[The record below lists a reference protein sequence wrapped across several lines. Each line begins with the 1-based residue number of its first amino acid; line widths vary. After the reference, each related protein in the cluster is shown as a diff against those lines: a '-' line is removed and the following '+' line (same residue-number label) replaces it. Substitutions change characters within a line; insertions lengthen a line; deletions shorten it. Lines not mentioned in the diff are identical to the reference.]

1 MVYFHTLKCYIRIT
15 DMRIKN
21 KGGFKGK
28 VKKPDSNLIFL
39 YRAIL
44 MLQTEEECERFFDD
58 LCTGPELKAIAQR
71 LEVAKLLKEQN
82 VYSKIVEKTGAST
95 ATISRVNRSLQY
107 GANGYDIIFGRLEQA
122 DGKL

>member
-1 MVYFHTLKCYIRIT
+1 M
-15 DMRIKN
+15 DMIA
-21 KGGFKGK
+21 
-28 VKKPDSNLIFL
+28 KKQDDSLQFL
-39 YRAIL
+39 SRVIL
-44 MLQTEEECERFFDD
+44 LLQTQEECERFFDD
-58 LCTGPELKAIAQR
+58 LCTGPELKALAQR

-107 GANGYDIIFGRLEQA
+107 GANGYDIVFERLEQQ

>member
-1 MVYFHTLKCYIRIT
+1 M
-15 DMRIKN
+15 DMIA
-21 KGGFKGK
+21 
-28 VKKPDSNLIFL
+28 KKPDDSLQFL
-39 YRAIL
+39 YRVIL
-44 MLQTEEECERFFDD
+44 LLQTQEECERFFDD
-58 LCTGPELKAIAQR
+58 LSTGPELKALAQR

-107 GANGYDIIFGRLEQA
+107 GASGYDIVFERLEQQ

>member
-1 MVYFHTLKCYIRIT
+1 L
-15 DMRIKN
+15 DMIA
-21 KGGFKGK
+21 
-28 VKKPDSNLIFL
+28 KKQDDSLQFL
-39 YRAIL
+39 YRVIL
-44 MLQTEEECERFFDD
+44 LLQTQEECERFFDD
-58 LCTGPELKAIAQR
+58 LCTGPELKALAQR

-107 GANGYDIIFGRLEQA
+107 GANGYDIVFERLEQQ

>member
-1 MVYFHTLKCYIRIT
+1 MNMIA
-15 DMRIKN
+15 
-21 KGGFKGK
+21 
-28 VKKPDSNLIFL
+28 KKQDDSLQFL
-39 YRAIL
+39 YRVIL
-44 MLQTEEECERFFDD
+44 LLQTQEECERFFDD
-58 LCTGPELKAIAQR
+58 LCTGPELKALAQR

-107 GANGYDIIFGRLEQA
+107 GANGYDIVFERLEQQ

>member
-28 VKKPDSNLIFL
+28 MKKPDSNLIFL